1 MSDKAGNLGPQGDTP
16 KPEDRGTHPPR
27 SYDPNSQKPMGS
39 RDEAAPGTPGTGED
53 IDPKTGE
60 TFNEG
65 IGGA

>member
-1 MSDKAGNLGPQGDTP
+1 MSDKP
-16 KPEDRGTHPPR
+16 KPDDTGIHPPR
-27 SYDPNSQKPMGS
+27 SYDPNAQKPLGD

-60 TFNEG
+60 TFTEG

>member
-1 MSDKAGNLGPQGDTP
+1 MSDKTQDNTP
-16 KPEDRGTHPPR
+16 KPADHGTHPPR
-27 SYDPNSQKPMGS
+27 SYDPERETPVGK

-60 TFNEG
+60 TFTEG

>member
-1 MSDKAGNLGPQGDTP
+1 MSDKMQDGRP
-16 KPEDRGTHPPR
+16 KPADGGSHGGTHPPR
-27 SYDPNSQKPMGS
+27 SYDPERATPVGK

-60 TFNEG
+60 TFTEG

>member
-1 MSDKAGNLGPQGDTP
+1 MSDKSMSDKP
-16 KPEDRGTHPPR
+16 KPNETHPPR
-27 SYDPNSQKPMGS
+27 SYDPGTAKPMS
-39 RDEAAPGTPGTGED
+39 DRDEARPGTPGTGED